1 MNIQDNSEN
10 SNNSTQIGAKIPD
23 NSKAFGLINKQDCRS
38 DLLRSL
44 LDDFVTVNGPV
55 ANYAMIP
62 EKDRLKK
69 FFNVAPPRKEV
80 RQTIQEGISR
90 LEENKR
96 LLAYLIEYVVFWVEY
111 YRIFL
116 PDPSFTC
123 FISQFI
129 IPSAKKLIENGLPK
143 KGLGYA
149 VMNDMESFGKQCRSA
164 DAAGKAQLEKR
175 EESVG
180 SAERIFILLAYQ
192 WACLSN
198 SLTKDSGYSSA
209 DVVCAVLDFMKK
221 YAALDYYND
230 MFLASRFTLFVE
242 DRLSKK
248 AAAPAPAK

>member
-1 MNIQDNSEN
+1 MNIQNNLESQ
-10 SNNSTQIGAKIPD
+10 SNATQIGAKIPD

-69 FFNVAPPRKEV
+69 FFNVAPPRKEI
-80 RQTIQEGISR
+80 RQTILAGISR

-96 LLAYLIEYVVFWVEY
+96 LLAYLIEYVAFWVEY

-129 IPSAKKLIENGLPK
+129 IPSAKRLNQLPRCKHSSTVLGLLRRPLTALTFWSCSARPKAGYEGIVVSLSTYNQICLIAPLARCLEIISYTHSLGFLHNWLSLLHSHVHSPSPHNNPLSKNFLPIIVSS
-143 KGLGYA
+143 LL
-149 VMNDMESFGKQCRSA
+149 D
-164 DAAGKAQLEKR
+164 
-175 EESVG
+175 SVQ
-180 SAERIFILLAYQ
+180 ILL
-192 WACLSN
+192 S
-198 SLTKDSGYSSA
+198 
-209 DVVCAVLDFMKK
+209 
-221 YAALDYYND
+221 
-230 MFLASRFTLFVE
+230 
-242 DRLSKK
+242 
-248 AAAPAPAK
+248 P